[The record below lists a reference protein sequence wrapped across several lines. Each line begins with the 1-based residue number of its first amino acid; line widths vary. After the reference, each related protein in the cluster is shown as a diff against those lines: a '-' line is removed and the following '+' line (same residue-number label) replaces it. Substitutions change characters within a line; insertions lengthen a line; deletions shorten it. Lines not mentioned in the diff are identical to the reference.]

1 MRLSPRLG
9 LMALLA
15 AAVSAQTA
23 EMPHF
28 EVAEVDVSPHQ
39 VRPMAQG
46 PFFTGGRYEVR
57 QASMLDLIRM
67 AYGVDPERVYGG
79 PSWLEM
85 DRFDVFAQT
94 PGASNAQSRA
104 LMLQGLL
111 ADRFHL
117 VVHKDEKPM
126 AAFALSVAKKPLLK
140 EAEGSGDTGCKFDF
154 QNTQQPPPQPG
165 GGPQTIT
172 LPTFVYTCHNTTM
185 AAFASG
191 LLDVPGS
198 AQYFSNR
205 PVVDRTG
212 LQGAWDF
219 TLKFTPKVPA
229 GLNVT
234 GEAMPLFDAVEKQLG
249 LKLEAST
256 TSMPVIMVDSVNE
269 KPTPNPADIAK
280 TFPSPTEFEVAELKP
295 SDPAASGGRG
305 GQQRAEI
312 KNGRVYVPGIT
323 LKNLVMLAWDLDSDE
338 MLSGAPKWMDDDHFD
353 LIAKAPPGVALGD
366 LTPQRASVPVNIEA
380 LRPMLR
386 TLIVDRFK
394 LATHTE
400 ERPINTYT
408 LTAVKPKLTK
418 ADPSSRTKWEEGVD
432 PGSKNNKNANASLG
446 RLVTCHNMTMAQF
459 AQLLP
464 GIAPGYL
471 RTKVVDATS
480 LEGGWDFTFSFSP
493 AGVLQ
498 MGGGRGE
505 GGRGGDGGG
514 PPAAAG
520 AVPEASEPSGGL
532 SLFDAMV
539 KQLGLKLET
548 QKRPLAVVVI
558 DHVER
563 KPIDN

>member
-1 MRLSPRLG
+1 MRFSPRLS
-9 LMALLA
+9 LMVLLA
-15 AAVSAQTA
+15 AAASAQTA
-23 EMPHF
+23 ETPHF
-28 EVAEVDVSPHQ
+28 EVAEVDDSAHE
-39 VRPMAQG
+39 VRPMTQG

-57 QASMLDLIRM
+57 QATMLDLIRM

-85 DRFDVFAQT
+85 DRFDVFGKT
-94 PGASNAQSRA
+94 PSVSNTQSRA
-104 LMLQGLL
+104 LMLQALL

-117 VVHKDEKPM
+117 VVHKDNKPM
-126 AAFALSVAKKPLLK
+126 SAFALAVAKKPLLK

-154 QNTQQPPPQPG
+154 QNTQQRPPSPD
-165 GGPQTIT
+165 GGPSAIT
-172 LPTFVYTCHNTTM
+172 LPVFVYTCHNTTM
-185 AAFASG
+185 AAFAGG
-191 LLDVPGS
+191 LIEVPGA
-198 AQYFSNR
+198 AQYFGNR
-205 PVVDRTG
+205 PVVDQTG

-229 GLNVT
+229 GLTVT
-234 GEAMPLFDAVEKQLG
+234 GESTPLFDAVEKQLG

-256 TSMPVIMVDSVNE
+256 VSMPVIMVDSVNE
-269 KPTPNPADIAK
+269 KPTPNSPDIAK

-305 GQQRAEI
+305 GQQRPEI

-338 MLSGAPKWMDDDHFD
+338 MLPGAPKWMDEDHFD

-366 LTPQRASVPVNIEA
+366 LTPQRSSVSVNIEA

-386 TLIVDRFK
+386 SLIVDRFK
-394 LATHTE
+394 LTTHTE

-408 LTAVKPKLTK
+408 LAAVKPKLTK

-432 PGSKNNKNANASLG
+432 PASKNNKNANASLG
-446 RLVTCHNMTMAQF
+446 RLVTCHNMTMARF

-471 RTKVVDATS
+471 RTKVVDATG
-480 LEGGWDFTFSFSP
+480 LDGGWDFTFSFSP
-493 AGVLQ
+493 AGAMQ
-498 MGGGRGE
+498 TGGGRGD

-514 PPAAAG
+514 SPAV
-520 AVPEASEPSGGL
+520 AVPEASEPSGAL

-539 KQLGLKLET
+539 KQLGLKLEM

>member
-1 MRLSPRLG
+1 MRFIPRLG

-15 AAVSAQTA
+15 AAASAQTA
-23 EMPHF
+23 ETPHF
-28 EVAEVDVSPHQ
+28 EVAEVDDSPHE
-39 VRPMAQG
+39 VRPMTQG
-46 PFFTGGRYEVR
+46 PFFTGNRYEVR

-85 DRFDVFAQT
+85 DRFDVFAKT
-94 PGASNAQSRA
+94 PGALNAQSRA
-104 LMLQGLL
+104 LMLQALL

-117 VVHKDEKPM
+117 VVHKDSKPM
-126 AAFALSVAKKPLLK
+126 AAFALEVAKKPLLK

-154 QNTQQPPPQPG
+154 QNTQQQPPSPD
-165 GGPQTIT
+165 GGPSTIK
-172 LPTFVYTCHNTTM
+172 LPVFVYTCHNTTM
-185 AAFASG
+185 AAFAVG
-191 LLDVPGS
+191 LIDVPGA
-198 AQYFSNR
+198 AQYFGNR
-205 PVVDRTG
+205 PVVDQTG

-229 GLNVT
+229 GLTVT
-234 GEAMPLFDAVEKQLG
+234 GESMPLFDAVEKQLG

-256 TSMPVIMVDSVNE
+256 ASMPVIMVDSVNE
-269 KPTPNPADIAK
+269 KPTPNPPDIAK

-295 SDPAASGGRG
+295 SDPGASGGRG
-305 GQQRAEI
+305 GEQRPEI

-338 MLSGAPKWMDDDHFD
+338 MLPGAPKWMAEDHFD

-366 LTPQRASVPVNIEA
+366 LTPQRSSVSVNIEA

-386 TLIVDRFK
+386 SLIVDRFK

-400 ERPINTYT
+400 ERPIETYT

-418 ADPSSRTKWEEGVD
+418 ADPSARTKWEEGVD

-480 LEGGWDFTFSFSP
+480 LDGRWDFTFSFSP
-493 AGVLQ
+493 AGAMQ
-498 MGGGRGE
+498 TGGGRGE

-514 PPAAAG
+514 SPAAG
-520 AVPEASEPSGGL
+520 APEASEPSGGL

-539 KQLGLKLET
+539 KQLGLKLEM

>member
-1 MRLSPRLG
+1 MRFSPRLG

-15 AAVSAQTA
+15 AAASAQTA
-23 EMPHF
+23 ETPHF
-28 EVAEVDVSPHQ
+28 EVAEVDVSPHE
-39 VRPMAQG
+39 VRPMTQG

-85 DRFDVFAQT
+85 DRFDVFAKT

-104 LMLQGLL
+104 LMLQALL

-117 VVHKDEKPM
+117 VVHTDNKPM
-126 AAFALSVAKKPLLK
+126 AAFALAVAKKPLLK

-154 QNTQQPPPQPG
+154 QNTQQPPPSPG
-165 GGPQTIT
+165 GGPAAIA
-172 LPTFVYTCHNTTM
+172 LPVFVYTCHNTTM
-185 AAFASG
+185 AALASG
-191 LLDVPGS
+191 LLDVPGA
-198 AQYFSNR
+198 AQYFGNR
-205 PVVDRTG
+205 PVVDQTG

-229 GLNVT
+229 GLTVT
-234 GEAMPLFDAVEKQLG
+234 GESMPLFDAVEKQLG

-256 TSMPVIMVDSVNE
+256 ASMPVIMVDSVNE
-269 KPTPNPADIAK
+269 KPTPNPPDIAK

-305 GQQRAEI
+305 GEQRPEI
-312 KNGRVYVPGIT
+312 KNGRVYVPRIT
-323 LKNLVMLAWDLDSDE
+323 LKNLVMLAWELDSDE
-338 MLSGAPKWMDDDHFD
+338 MLPGAPKWMDEDHFD

-366 LTPQRASVPVNIEA
+366 LTPQRSSVSVNIEA

-386 TLIVDRFK
+386 SLIVDRFK

-432 PGSKNNKNANASLG
+432 PGSKNNKNANPSLG

-471 RTKVVDATS
+471 RTKVVDATG
-480 LEGGWDFTFSFSP
+480 LDGGWDFTFSFSP

-514 PPAAAG
+514 PPAAA
-520 AVPEASEPSGGL
+520 APEASEPSGGL

-539 KQLGLKLET
+539 KQLGLKLEM

-558 DHVER
+558 DRVER

>member
-1 MRLSPRLG
+1 MRFSLRLG
-9 LMALLA
+9 VMALLA
-15 AAVSAQTA
+15 AAAFAQTA
-23 EMPHF
+23 ETPQF
-28 EVAEVDVSPHQ
+28 EVAEVDKSAHE
-39 VRPMAQG
+39 VRPMTQG

-85 DRFDVFAQT
+85 DRFDVFAKT
-94 PGASNAQSRA
+94 PGASTAQTRA
-104 LMLQGLL
+104 LMLQALL

-117 VVHKDEKPM
+117 GIHKDNKPT
-126 AAFALSVAKKPLLK
+126 AAFALAVAKKPLLK

-154 QNTQQPPPQPG
+154 QNTQQPPPTPDG
-165 GGPQTIT
+165 SPSVIT
-172 LPTFVYTCHNTTM
+172 LPVFVYTCHNTTM

-191 LLDVPGS
+191 LIEVPGA
-198 AQYFSNR
+198 AQYFGNR
-205 PVVDRTG
+205 PVVDQTG

-229 GLNVT
+229 GLTVR
-234 GEAMPLFDAVEKQLG
+234 GESMPLFDSVEKQLG

-256 TSMPVIMVDSVNE
+256 ASMPVIMVDSVNE
-269 KPTPNPADIAK
+269 KPTPNPPDIAK

-305 GQQRAEI
+305 GEQRPEI

-338 MLSGAPKWMDDDHFD
+338 MLPGAPKWMDEDHFD

-366 LTPQRASVPVNIEA
+366 LTPQRSSVSVNIEA

-386 TLIVDRFK
+386 SLIVDRFK

-400 ERPINTYT
+400 QRPINTYT
-408 LTAVKPKLTK
+408 LTAGKPKLTK

-432 PGSKNNKNANASLG
+432 PGSKNNKNANSSLG

-471 RTKVVDATS
+471 RTKVVDATG
-480 LEGGWDFTFSFSP
+480 LDGGWDFTFSFSP
-493 AGVLQ
+493 AGAMQ
-498 MGGGRGE
+498 TGGGRGD
-505 GGRGGDGGG
+505 GGRGADGGG
-514 PPAAAG
+514 SPTSAA
-520 AVPEASEPSGGL
+520 PEASEPSAGL

-539 KQLGLKLET
+539 KQLGLKLEM

>member
-1 MRLSPRLG
+1 MRFSPRLG
-9 LMALLA
+9 VMALLA
-15 AAVSAQTA
+15 TAASAQTA
-23 EMPHF
+23 ETSHF
-28 EVAEVDVSPHQ
+28 EVAEVDNSPHE
-39 VRPMAQG
+39 VRPMTQG

-85 DRFDVFAQT
+85 NRFDVFAKT
-94 PGASNAQSRA
+94 SGASNAQSRA
-104 LMLQGLL
+104 LMLQALL
-111 ADRFHL
+111 AERFHL
-117 VVHKDEKPM
+117 VVHKDNKPT
-126 AAFALSVAKKPLLK
+126 AAFALTVAKKPQLK
-140 EAEGSGDTGCKFDF
+140 EAEGSGDAGCKFDF
-154 QNTQQPPPQPG
+154 QNTQQQPPPAD
-165 GGPQTIT
+165 GGPSVIT
-172 LPTFVYTCHNTTM
+172 LPVFIYTCHNTTM
-185 AAFASG
+185 ATFAGG
-191 LLDVPGS
+191 LIEVPGA

-205 PVVDRTG
+205 PVVDQTG

-229 GLNVT
+229 GLAVK
-234 GEAMPLFDAVEKQLG
+234 GESMPLFDALEKQLG

-256 TSMPVIMVDSVNE
+256 ASLPVIVVDSVNE
-269 KPTPNPADIAK
+269 KPTPNPPDIAK

-295 SDPAASGGRG
+295 SDPATSGGRG
-305 GQQRAEI
+305 GEQRPEI

-323 LKNLVMLAWDLDSDE
+323 LKNLVTLAWDLDSDE
-338 MLSGAPKWMDDDHFD
+338 MLSGAPKWMNEDRFD

-366 LTPQRASVPVNIEA
+366 LTPQRSSVSVNIEA

-386 TLIVDRFK
+386 SLIVDRFK

-408 LTAVKPKLTK
+408 LTALKPRLTK
-418 ADPSSRTKWEEGVD
+418 ADPSSRTKWEEGAD

-471 RTKVVDATS
+471 RTKVVDATG
-480 LEGGWDFTFSFSP
+480 LDGGWDFTFSFSP
-493 AGVLQ
+493 AGMMQ
-498 MGGGRGE
+498 SGGGRGE

-514 PPAAAG
+514 SPAA
-520 AVPEASEPSGGL
+520 AVPEASEPNGGL
-532 SLFDAMV
+532 SLFDAMT

-563 KPIDN
+563 KPVDN